1 MTRFFRHPW
10 GWATVAPLACAIHCA
25 VTPVLVIA
33 APNLV
38 PGTTVEWALLSIA
51 VVVGLA
57 ALSSGVRAHEDL
69 RPAVPVVL
77 GLGLWT
83 LSLLHLFHPAPEDLT
98 TVAATLIVAGGLL
111 WNSRLHCARR
121 DLVCQACAVAD
132 AESPS
137 TSLGGSVPAPG
148 VAAAAKISPVSS
160 PALKSGSIH
169 AA

>member
-10 GWATVAPLACAIHCA
+10 GWATVAPLACAVHCA

-38 PGTTVEWALLSIA
+38 PGSTVEWVLLSA
-51 VVVGLA
+51 GVVVGLA
-57 ALSSGVRAHEDL
+57 ALASGVRAHEDL

-77 GLGLWT
+77 GLGLWM
-83 LSLLHLFHPAPEDLT
+83 LSLLHLFHPVQEELS
-98 TVAATLIVAGGLL
+98 TVVATLIVAGGLL

-121 DLVCQACAVAD
+121 DLVCRACAVAD
-132 AESPS
+132 AEVAA
-137 TSLGGSVPAPG
+137 TSAGGSVPAPG
-148 VAAAAKISPVSS
+148 VAGAGVSAVPS
-160 PALKSGSIH
+160 PALKRSSIH